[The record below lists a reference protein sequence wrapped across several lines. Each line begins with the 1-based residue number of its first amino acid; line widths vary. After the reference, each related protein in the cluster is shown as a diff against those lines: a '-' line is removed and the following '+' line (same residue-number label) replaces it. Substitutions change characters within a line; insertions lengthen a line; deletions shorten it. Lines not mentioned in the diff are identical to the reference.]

1 MGLSQ
6 FAGTGFQVLFHSPPG
21 VLFTFPSRYCFS
33 IGHWVVF
40 SLTEW
45 SPLIPTGF
53 HVPRGT
59 LDTAGSLQDS
69 RTRLSRSLAGLSRT
83 FLLPSWIPW
92 CSPNPMTQGHGLG
105 SSAFARRYLRNRYY
119 FLFLRLL
126 RCFSS
131 PGSLHTPMDSEH
143 GDGYYPPGFPI
154 QKSPDHC
161 LFAAPR
167 SFSQLTTSFIGSQC
181 QGIRPAL
188 LFT

>member
-1 MGLSQ
+1 MVSAHSHRIPRAPWYSGYCRLPSG
-6 FAGTGFQVLFHSPPG
+6 FAYTA
-21 VLFTFPSRYCFS
+21 FTFSGGSFQDPSA
-33 IGHWVVF
+33 
-40 SLTEW
+40 SL
-45 SPLIPTGF
+45 
-53 HVPRGT
+53 VDT
-59 LDTAGSLQDS
+59 L
-69 RTRLSRSLAGLSRT
+69 
-83 FLLPSWIPW
+83 

-143 GDGYYPPGFPI
+143 GAGFPPAGFPI
-154 QKSPDHC
+154 QISPDHC

-181 QGIRPAL
+181 QGIRPAPL
-188 LFT
+188 